1 MADDR
6 LQSLGMIVAVV
17 TLPLGILA
25 VLFVGAKV
33 GASVFIV
40 GWLLLVPLL
49 FIIDEELLPTVAAHD
64 TQPDRTDSLSVLKE
78 RYARGELDD
87 EAFERRVETL
97 LETEDSERNHDT
109 HSNSREREFACDR

>member
-64 TQPDRTDSLSVLKE
+64 TQTDRTDSLSVLKE

-109 HSNSREREFACDR
+109 HSNSHEREFERDR